1 LEALHPF
8 GVAGA
13 YVNIMMDEGYDR
25 IRASY
30 GRLTSVQPKYDPEK
44 FFRINQNFLPGNAVG
59 ES

>member
-30 GRLTSVQPKYDPEK
+30 GRLTSVQPKYDRKNSSGSTRIFCPET
-44 FFRINQNFLPGNAVG
+44 P
-59 ES
+59 